1 MSTFGGNLFV
11 GIFKLLA
18 LVAGL
23 GESSLPVSGLELSTC
38 DTPVW
43 EAEPAK
49 LSGGNYGAE
58 ISAICTIRP
67 SMGGDF
73 AKLEAYALS
82 QFRQRGAITVGPVD
96 ESFEA
101 LPSKYLEI
109 EVQQAGKDFSARII
123 NDVHLATDLT
133 ERLTMVSRSKKIV
146 ATGYAEYVKRI
157 DTRMSFVATTV
168 LGEHRAKITVL
179 GEVSKPWF
187 VPEGTL
193 LSEARKRGPAEY
205 AKVVL
210 KLAQDLEKNY

>member
-23 GESSLPVSGLELSTC
+23 GDSSLPVGGLELSTC
-38 DTPVW
+38 ETPVW
-43 EAEPAK
+43 ESAPAK

-58 ISAICTIRP
+58 ISAVCTVRP
-67 SMGGDF
+67 SLGGDL
-73 AKLEAYALS
+73 AKLEGYALT
-82 QFRQRGAITVGPVD
+82 QFRQRGSVTVGPID
-96 ESFEA
+96 ETYEA

-123 NDVHLATDLT
+123 NDVHLATDLAD
-133 ERLTMVSRSKKIV
+133 RLTVVSRSKKII
-146 ATGYAEYVKRI
+146 AKGYAEYVKRI
-157 DTRMSFVATTV
+157 DTRMTFVTTTV
-168 LGEHRAKITVL
+168 SGEHRAKITVL

-193 LSEARKRGPAEY
+193 LSEARKRGPGEY

-210 KLAQDLEKNY
+210 KLVQDLEKNY